1 MKQLSP
7 SLRSRADLEILRAV
21 APELESNIG
30 ADVLALG
37 FTKNSEGSISF
48 HGSKKLLNSIQ
59 SYFEINLVDEVSF
72 FSPSTK
78 AGELFEIP
86 VLHEQSDIE
95 RLYLVGLG
103 DESLT
108 SYRAAGAAIGR
119 KVRGKAV

>member
-1 MKQLSP
+1 LKQLSP

-21 APELESNIG
+21 APELESIIG

-48 HGSKKLLNSIQ
+48 NGSKKLLNSIQ

-72 FSPSTK
+72 FSPSAK

-86 VLHEQSDIE
+86 VLLQLAE
-95 RLYLVGLG
+95 RY
-103 DESLT
+103 EARRS
-108 SYRAAGAAIGR
+108 
-119 KVRGKAV
+119 K